1 MEHSKKF
8 ATVKKYY
15 DTIKPNGARMWTA
28 AMVANA
34 VAKGWIT
41 EAEYKEI
48 AGDKAVEP
56 AAEPTEEEAAE

>member
-15 DTIKPNGARMWTA
+15 DTIKPDGTRMWSA

-34 VAKGWIT
+34 VVKGWIT

-48 AGDKAVEP
+48 TGGDYPEV
-56 AAEPTEEEAAE
+56 